1 MLFRSE
7 TFAKKYSGTKQT
19 ACGPTLIYADS
30 TKVIFYDT
38 PGLIVYNYSEKKIVN
53 TIDFSEERINSI
65 QGSEAYS
72 ILSSYNGD
80 EVYFTKVG
88 QKSMVYNLSNK
99 EMKEQEEI
107 DENNSKIYD
116 CLEEL
121 DISTYP
127 NLISN
132 VIQEN
137 QEHFYLALSGD
148 SEDYSGLEIG
158 RAHV

>member
-1 MLFRSE
+1 MSRKKYEKKSKNSIFVIGFACIIVAFVIILGILLFRSE

-80 EVYFTKVG
+80 EVYFRSEERRVG
-88 QKSMVYNLSNK
+88 K
-99 EMKEQEEI
+99 E
-107 DENNSKIYD
+107 
-116 CLEEL
+116 C
-121 DISTYP
+121 
-127 NLISN
+127 
-132 VIQEN
+132 
-137 QEHFYLALSGD
+137 
-148 SEDYSGLEIG
+148 
-158 RAHV
+158 